1 MRGTLAS
8 MESAEKLLEQA
19 MLLSADEREDL
30 AARLLDSL
38 EPPPGISIDD
48 HSEIEARAAEARRG
62 APGISWDDLKRTL
75 SK

>member
-1 MRGTLAS
+1 MGS

-19 MLLSADEREDL
+19 MLLPANEREDL

-48 HSEIEARAAEARRG
+48 REELEARAAEARRG
-62 APGISWDDLKRTL
+62 DAGVSWDDLKRSL

>member
-1 MRGTLAS
+1 

-19 MLLSADEREDL
+19 MLLPADERKDL

-38 EPPPGISIDD
+38 ELPPGISIEDQ
-48 HSEIEARAAEARRG
+48 ERLEARAAEARRG